1 MAKATIPYSA
11 VRDITNVIEMP
22 KVGRKLRRPSH
33 PFQLRYRPW
42 QIQPFLV
49 APVWPG
55 ETMTNLLLQARCV
68 TDPIKNPLIGWWN
81 EYYFFYVKLRDLNIR
96 EQLTDMIVT
105 NANVSALNEGANA
118 AYYHQGGINYGKHC
132 LERIV
137 ETVFRDE
144 DEAWNAFVIDNIPVA
159 KVSSQSWLDSA
170 IVDSAVADG
179 DEEFPGGDPDG
190 VIAPGLNPQFS
201 DHYAHWEAMRSMQ
214 LTTVDFEDWLKTFG
228 VSVPREDAE
237 PHEPEL
243 VRYVR
248 HWQYPSNTVNP
259 ADGTVASAVS
269 WSVAE
274 RADKDRFFKE
284 PGFIFGVTV
293 SRPKIYLGKQK
304 GQLASYLNDAFSWLP
319 AVLQDEPYTSLKK
332 FAAAAGPL
340 AGNTGTNDYWVDI
353 RDLAMYGD
361 QFVNFSLAETDA
373 GMVALPTNTLQKKYP
388 SAADAD
394 AMFKTPGT
402 LNKIR
407 VDGRVDLN
415 IKSRLED
422 TSG

>member
-1 MAKATIPYSA
+1 MAVPYSA
-11 VRDITNVIEMP
+11 
-22 KVGRKLRRPSH
+22 KVDVSNIVPISKTGRKLRRPSH
-33 PFQLRYRPW
+33 TFQLRYRPW

-96 EQLTDMIVT
+96 DDLTDMIVT
-105 NANVSALNEGANA
+105 NADVSALNEAASA
-118 AYYHQGGINYGKHC
+118 AYYHQGGINYAKHC

-144 DEAWNAFVIDNIPVA
+144 DEAWDAFVIDNIPVA

-179 DEEFPGGDPDG
+179 DEEFPGGHPDG
-190 VIAPGLNPQFS
+190 VIAPGLNPQFA
-201 DHYAHWEAMRSMQ
+201 DHYAHWEAMRSMS

-259 ADGTVASAVS
+259 TDGSVASAVS
-269 WSVAE
+269 WAVAE

-293 SRPKIYLGKQK
+293 TRPKIYLGKQK

-332 FAAAAGPL
+332 FLATDGPL
-340 AGNTGTNDYWVDI
+340 AGNVGTNDYWVDI

-361 QFVNFSLAETDA
+361 QFVNFNLASTDA
-373 GMVALPTNTLQKKYP
+373 GLVALPTSALQKKYP
-388 SAADAD
+388 VAADAD
-394 AMFKTPGT
+394 SMFTTPAT
-402 LNKIR
+402 LNKVR